1 MLPWTQLEAVL
12 HRDPGARGVASYQ
25 VAGQSLDAGELERS
39 ARSLAE
45 ASAVAIVTG
54 FCIPTDSGMTAETDG
69 PPGALYLARALLE
82 LGTDVLLLGDEYSRP
97 LLEAGTDFLR
107 LPRTIVGSV
116 PFEPGG
122 PDDPWRSSNR
132 PEHCPATDGWVDA
145 FLLSDFGRRLTHLVA
160 IERCGPS
167 HTLASLAAQPRSGAP
182 PLEEFQR
189 LVPPQSRNI
198 CHNMRG
204 LDITRH
210 TAKTH
215 RLFEAVAARR
225 PEIVTIGIGDGGN
238 ELGMGRIAW
247 ETLVEAIAT
256 GPAPRIACR
265 IATQHLMIAGVS
277 NWGGYALG
285 LTVCH
290 LRGQGRLAES
300 WTPAGEQRL
309 IEHLVREAGAV
320 DGVTRRREP
329 TVDGLPLD
337 AYLSVLEDLG
347 CLAGHR

>member
-1 MLPWTQLEAVL
+1 MLRWTRLEAVL
-12 HRDPGARGVASYQ
+12 HRDPGARGVATFR
-25 VAGQSLDAGELERS
+25 VAGRPLDAGELEIS

-54 FCIPTDSGMTAETDG
+54 FCIPTDSGMAAETDG
-69 PPGALYLARALLE
+69 PPSAIYLARALLE
-82 LGTDVLLLGDEYSRP
+82 LGADVMLLGDEYSRP
-97 LLEAGTDFLR
+97 LLEAGCDLVG
-107 LPRTIVGSV
+107 LPPSIVACV

-122 PDDPWRSSNR
+122 PDDPRRGSNG
-132 PEHCPATDGWVDA
+132 PEHCLATDGWVDA
-145 FLLSDFGRRLTHLVA
+145 FLESDFGRRLTHLVA

-167 HTLASLAAQPRSGAP
+167 HTLASLAAQPRSGQP

-189 LVPPQSRNI
+189 LVPPESRNV
-198 CHNMRG
+198 CHNMHG

-215 RLFEAVAARR
+215 RLFEAVDARR
-225 PEIVTIGIGDGGN
+225 PDIVTIAIGDGGN

-256 GPAPRIACR
+256 GAAPRIACR
-265 IATQHLMIAGVS
+265 IATQHLIIAGVS
-277 NWGGYALG
+277 NWAGYALG
-285 LTVCH
+285 LAVCH

-300 WTPAGEQRL
+300 WTAVDEQRL

-337 AYLSVLEDLG
+337 IFLQAFEALG
-347 CLAGHR
+347 QAW